1 MKTRITFEQFFD
13 KVAWLAITAIGVYA
27 STQLRAMS
35 DAVNTLTTNT
45 AVLIER
51 VGNQSGKLDN
61 HEIRINDL
69 ENR

>member
-1 MKTRITFEQFFD
+1 MNKRITFEQFFD
-13 KVAWLAITAIGVYA
+13 KIAWLAITAIGVYA

-51 VGNQSGKLDN
+51 VGNQSGKIEN
-61 HEIRINDL
+61 HEIRIDEL
-69 ENR
+69 EKR